1 LISHI
6 FKVQL
11 LKNSQQKMKLL
22 SFFLLSQM
30 GAAQPPMQQQST
42 GDVCESDGSSFRI
55 FVTTDATKRTI
66 DTSGCPEYDW
76 TSQTTDIDAMDQ
88 SAKWTMPLN
97 PTFCKEPTYIG
108 AYFDIDKTTAN
119 TDIALGP
126 VGVAFN
132 GVVIFGNSDMQGRDA
147 YVFEGHT
154 LDQCNGHAAPDGS
167 YHYHTQIPNDCLGGQ
182 AVEDSTHAKLVG
194 FMADGIPIYGPEG
207 DDGVIPEDLDEC
219 NGHTDNAHAF
229 YHYHVASEYQ
239 YPYTVNCLRGKTD
252 RSFFS
257 NSCEEDESVQY
268 DYSELTD
275 ALKDTNTEASELDDA
290 VNDANTESSG
300 SPYSNVNCALSIT
313 FTALMHQLW
322 FA

>member
-1 LISHI
+1 
-6 FKVQL
+6 
-11 LKNSQQKMKLL
+11 M
-22 SFFLLSQM
+22 
-30 GAAQPPMQQQST
+30 
-42 GDVCESDGSSFRI
+42 
-55 FVTTDATKRTI
+55 
-66 DTSGCPEYDW
+66 
-76 TSQTTDIDAMDQ
+76 
-88 SAKWTMPLN
+88 
-97 PTFCKEPTYIG
+97 
-108 AYFDIDKTTAN
+108 
-119 TDIALGP
+119 GP

-132 GVVIFGNSDMQGRDA
+132 GAAFFGNSDMDGGDA
-147 YVFEGHT
+147 YIFEGET
-154 LDQCNGHAAPDGS
+154 FNQCNGHAAPGGA
-167 YHYHTQIPNDCLGGQ
+167 YHYHAQIPDECLNT
-182 AVEDSTHAKLVG
+182 AVNAGEHAQLVG
-194 FMADGIPIYGPEG
+194 FMADGIPIYSPEG
-207 DDGVIPEDLDEC
+207 DNGVIPEDLDEC
-219 NGHTDNAHAF
+219 NGHTDIAHAF